1 MRTICVAVETGLH
14 DFRIGVS
21 SEYDPSANVD
31 ETTFA
36 TCASYVGNV
45 RNEKPLMVD
54 CSTVLRGRYVSVYI
68 PESNNIDMDRMLLCD
83 VQIFGLQGTCV
94 TRPHIQC
101 SCNPRQLVDKTTLD
115 FQNVT
120 MLKID
125 IYRFYCVNL
134 NMQTLQTDRCYSV
147 AVLMP

>member
-21 SEYDPSANVD
+21 LEYDPSANVD

-83 VQIFGLQGTCV
+83 VQIFGLQGTYCSG
-94 TRPHIQC
+94 PHIRC
-101 SCNPRQLVDKTTLD
+101 SCYHRQVVDKQWLI
-115 FQNVT
+115 F
-120 MLKID
+120 
-125 IYRFYCVNL
+125 
-134 NMQTLQTDRCYSV
+134 SV
-147 AVLMP
+147 GPNC

>member
-1 MRTICVAVETGLH
+1 MRTICVVVETGLH

-21 SEYDPSANVD
+21 LEYDPSANVD

-83 VQIFGLQGTCV
+83 VQIFGLQGTFV
-94 TRPHIQC
+94 SGLHVHGARVILGSLSTKQRLIF
-101 SCNPRQLVDKTTLD
+101 R
-115 FQNVT
+115 
-120 MLKID
+120 M
-125 IYRFYCVNL
+125 
-134 NMQTLQTDRCYSV
+134 
-147 AVLMP
+147 